1 MLGTLEGPHLCPEVG
16 GTIFNVDYYYNDG
29 FLWEPDN
36 HIEHI
41 EKSCKYVSAETS
53 AHADRVSSPS

>member
-1 MLGTLEGPHLCPEVG
+1 VG

-41 EKSCKYVSAETS
+41 EKSCKYVSAETT